1 MFTLKEMFDFERTI
15 NFLHQGHQG
24 VNGTIV
30 VICTIN
36 NSKEFT
42 IWKGDK
48 WENVIGELKDYTMHI
63 GSWVCICEK

>member
-1 MFTLKEMFDFERTI
+1 MSILKEIFDFERTI
-15 NFLHQGHQG
+15 NFLQQG

-48 WENVIGELKDYTMHI
+48 WENIVGGLKDYIMHI
-63 GSWVCICEK
+63 NLWVCICEK

>member
-15 NFLHQGHQG
+15 NFLNQG

-36 NSKEFT
+36 NSEEF
-42 IWKGDK
+42 I
-48 WENVIGELKDYTMHI
+48 
-63 GSWVCICEK
+63 ICDALPSPLLDSKMSLR